1 RWPFVLLPRVRR
13 RLTCPR
19 LPYATLF
26 RSPAVPVAAGLAGR
40 ASVGR
45 GYGSGAP
52 SRPSGGAYVFIGSA
66 LQRHEPHGLATAAA
80 QAQLQ
85 HVAGADFAGFVDEGE
100 GLVLPVRAVAVAI
113 DLGAIAAAGI
123 EEGQWRL
130 QHARGV
136 VADRAEEPLPA
147 AARLACQHR
156 VLADRTVDHAAFLP
170 VHRHVADELQRLRLP
185 GVVLGQVGD

>member
-1 RWPFVLLPRVRR
+1 AREVADAVAVGVEEAAGVDLVDDGAAPPLGIGHTGTITDGKPHRRARRGWRAGVGNPLPG
-13 RLTCPR
+13 P
-19 LPYATLF
+19 
-26 RSPAVPVAAGLAGR
+26 PAVPVAAGLARR
-40 ASVGR
+40 ASIGR

-123 EEGQWRL
+123 EEGQRCL
-130 QHARGV
+130 QYARGV
-136 VADRAEEPLPA
+136 VADRAEEPLLA
-147 AARLACQHR
+147 AARLA
-156 VLADRTVDHAAFLP
+156 
-170 VHRHVADELQRLRLP
+170 
-185 GVVLGQVGD
+185 